1 MMDILAHFLVH
12 CIFDLANYAVL
23 EDSEIKKKYD
33 FGLSSQKNFS
43 DFSFAVILVYCLF
56 ME

>member
-23 EDSEIKKKYD
+23 EDSEIKKKFVY
-33 FGLSSQKNFS
+33 GLSSQTNFS
-43 DFSFAVILVYCLF
+43 DFSFAMILILPFY
-56 ME
+56 